1 MNNFNFEKLE
11 VYQRAITFSVK
22 IYSLTKQWPKEYL
35 FDITSQLRR
44 AALSIA
50 LNIAEGSA
58 KSKKDFAR
66 FIDISRG
73 SCLECVALIDIA
85 SKQELISDKLKLEMY
100 EELVSLSKMLSGLK
114 RSLTTNHELP
124 AKRTTN

>member
-1 MNNFNFEKLE
+1 MINFNFEKLD
-11 VYQRAITFSVK
+11 VYQKAIAFSLQ
-22 IYSLTKQWPKEYL
+22 IYMLTKKWPKEYL
-35 FDITSQLRR
+35 FDLTSQLRR

-58 KSKKDFAR
+58 RSKKDFSR
-66 FIDISRG
+66 FLDISRG
-73 SCLECVALIDIA
+73 SCLECVALIEIA
-85 SKQELISDKLKLEMY
+85 SKQNLVSENTKNVLIQELI
-100 EELVSLSKMLSGLK
+100 SLSKMLSGLK

>member
-1 MNNFNFEKLE
+1 MVNFNFEKLE
-11 VYQRAITFSVK
+11 VYQRSIAFSMA
-22 IYSLTKQWPKEYL
+22 IYSLTKKWPKEYL
-35 FDITSQLRR
+35 FDLTSQLRR

-58 KSKKDFAR
+58 RSKKDFAR

-85 SKQELISDKLKLEMY
+85 SKQELIPDKSKNELI
-100 EELVSLSKMLSGLK
+100 EELISLSKMLSGLK
-114 RSLTTNHELP
+114 RSLTTNYEPP
-124 AKRTTN
+124 AKHTTN